1 MRLRHGVFVVLLLL
15 GSFSA
20 FSGEKIK
27 PNFDEI
33 TLNGERIT
41 SWDNI
46 AGYGWFGESV
56 ASKIGVPYFNNGA
69 VTWDSLVEF
78 LARAG
83 VTYNPATDSWEFS
96 AEIVSPQFGS
106 NAADG
111 EHFINVANSTAPT
124 DNVAV
129 GDCYYDN
136 VALQW
141 LCYDGNSWE
150 GITASSTATFTN
162 KTFDSGGTGNVLKI
176 QSASNPT
183 VDATE
188 NLGVD
193 TTAGQLLYHDGTAVR
208 VPVTEQVVSKQI
220 WSPEDDIGASPYL
233 LLYTRRP
240 ITVTALVSVIKG
252 GSETPSATWTIYFDS
267 TIAGTTT
274 QVVTGGTHT
283 TNSTT
288 GTVTTSFNNASIP
301 AERWVKL
308 AVTAVGGTTKPD
320 ELNVL
325 MYYTE
330 DRQ

>member
-1 MRLRHGVFVVLLLL
+1 LCWN
-15 GSFSA
+15 GSA
-20 FSGEKIK
+20 WAGASG
-27 PNFDEI
+27 D
-33 TLNGERIT
+33 
-41 SWDNI
+41 
-46 AGYGWFGESV
+46 
-56 ASKIGVPYFNNGA
+56 
-69 VTWDSLVEF
+69 
-78 LARAG
+78 
-83 VTYNPATDSWEFS
+83 
-96 AEIVSPQFGS
+96 
-106 NAADG
+106 
-111 EHFINVANSTAPT
+111 
-124 DNVAV
+124 
-129 GDCYYDN
+129 
-136 VALQW
+136 
-141 LCYDGNSWE
+141 
-150 GITASSTATFTN
+150 ITASSTATFTN

-274 QVVTGGTHT
+274 QVVTGGTQT